1 MAFSPVAEG
10 LKAPAG
16 VLLPRYA
23 VCMRN
28 VFVAR
33 LTLAVFVATL
43 PGSVLW
49 AQTLARATPTAHTT
63 LRGAGASL
71 AAPSPLPS
79 MPAPA
84 FDAAPMAALNAVPLA
99 AAAAPVSAAVPVSA
113 APTPAKDAT
122 EALRGIARGIE
133 HGGVEVV
140 ASGFDGSSRPPRASQ
155 SAASPN
161 DHPSPLS
168 RGAADE
174 NEAGSEN
181 DGRIDRAV
189 HAPAPQEETPGL
201 TQDLL
206 DKVVG
211 TLQLIDRKF
220 VEKLSPE
227 KWAELIDKGLA
238 AITAAL
244 NEPHTE
250 YFDRDAWAKIL
261 QTIDGHMSGIGVL
274 PDTTLE
280 TKAFKEALDAAK
292 AEAGTLDGAAE
303 DKLAEKIPFNVH
315 KDGLRVMRIRP
326 GSPAE
331 AAGVQL
337 GDVIVR
343 VDGREVSGRPFED
356 ALKMITGRPGTD
368 VKLTVLR
375 GGANVELTAT
385 RAEMEVPLLTARMAA
400 PGIGY
405 LYYGEFRSRSEK
417 DFIDALYGLQ
427 AKGAKKI
434 IIDLR
439 GNPGGDLHAANGIL
453 ASLLPEGLNTIS
465 TERRDGY
472 GSTARTDRAGPFA
485 GMEKLVLIDGRSAS
499 GSDLTAATLQ
509 DYGAVVVGPGNSY
522 GKFSVQ
528 TVLGLPSDTG
538 IKITTGRT
546 YSGKGRSLPGRPD
559 PRTGENVPGSGGVTP
574 DVIVPMTKEEELA
587 VHKAIKERLWG
598 EDPKHVADPVLDK
611 AIQILRARP
620 AGSSS

>member
-1 MAFSPVAEG
+1 
-10 LKAPAG
+10 
-16 VLLPRYA
+16 
-23 VCMRN
+23 MRN
-28 VFVAR
+28 VVVAR
-33 LTLAVFVATL
+33 LTLAVLVATL
-43 PGSVLW
+43 PGSALW
-49 AQTLARATPTAHTT
+49 AQTFTRATLITAPTA
-63 LRGAGASL
+63 LGGAGASL
-71 AAPSPLPS
+71 TAPSPLPS
-79 MPAPA
+79 MPALAVMPLSVPA
-84 FDAAPMAALNAVPLA
+84 FNAVPMAALNAVPLA
-99 AAAAPVSAAVPVSA
+99 AAAAPVSAGAAVSA
-113 APTPAKDAT
+113 APTPAEDAT
-122 EALRGIARGIE
+122 EVLRGIAREIE

-140 ASGFDGSSRPPRASQ
+140 ASGFDGSGRPPSASHV
-155 SAASPN
+155 AASPN
-161 DHPSPLS
+161 DRPSPLS
-168 RGAADE
+168 RGPANE
-174 NEAGSEN
+174 NEDGS

-189 HAPAPQEETPGL
+189 HAPAQQEETSGL

-211 TLQLIDRKF
+211 TLQLIDQTF

-261 QTIDGHMSGIGVL
+261 QQISGHMSGIGVV

-292 AEAGTLDGAAE
+292 AKAGALDGAAE

-315 KDGLRVMRIRP
+315 KDGLRMTRILP

-405 LYYGEFRSRSEK
+405 LYYSEFRQGSEK
-417 DFIDALYGLQ
+417 DFVDALYGLQ

-485 GMEKLVLIDGRSAS
+485 GMERLVLIDGRSAS

-528 TVLGLPSDTG
+528 TVLGLPSDNTG

-587 VHKAIKERLWG
+587 VHKAIRERLRG
-598 EDPKHVADPVLDK
+598 EDPKPVADPVLDK
-611 AIQILRARP
+611 AIEILRAR
-620 AGSSS
+620 